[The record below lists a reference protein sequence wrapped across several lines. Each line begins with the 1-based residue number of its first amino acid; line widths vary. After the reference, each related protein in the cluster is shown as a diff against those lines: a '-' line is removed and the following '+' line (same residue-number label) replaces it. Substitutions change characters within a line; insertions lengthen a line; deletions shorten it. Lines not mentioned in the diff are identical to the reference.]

1 MSTTSKNISIIAILT
16 ISLIT
21 GMSAAII
28 NNNDAFAL
36 THSQIVHKIHVLQ
49 HKLNALRHHHH
60 HHSHHSSAL
69 AAQIK
74 SLENQIKNLENAQAS
89 TTTHHH
95 HSHVHFVVVNNPHHH
110 NHHFASG
117 SGSDTVGRDSQSI
130 SQDNANEQHSTV
142 LSAGANSPITNSGS
156 NTSTQSNNNAGG
168 NAHA

>member
-21 GMSAAII
+21 GVTAAT
-28 NNNDAFAL
+28 NTNDVFAL
-36 THSQIVHKIHVLQ
+36 THSQIVHKINVLKHKLHALQ
-49 HKLNALRHHHH
+49 HHQH
-60 HHSHHSSAL
+60 HHSHHSAL

-74 SLENQIKNLENAQAS
+74 SLQNQIKNLENAQ
-89 TTTHHH
+89 TTTTTHHHH

-117 SGSDTVGRDSQSI
+117 SGTSGRDSQSI